1 MCQRYVLS
9 QPWVVEREFMPATAW
24 WKFEARYNVAAEQ
37 YVPAIRVHENQTEG
51 VMLRWGMI
59 PSWLEGRLEGPPR
72 ISVSAAR
79 VDSSKICGGAWA
91 GGQRCII
98 PMAGFYAWQLTPE
111 KHRQPYFV
119 HVRDRDV
126 FGVAGL
132 WDRWVSEED
141 DVIESVTLISVAA
154 NELVSGIAGPIW
166 GMPSILRRRDY
177 ATWLQGDP
185 HAARAALQPYPAKWM
200 RAYAVS
206 PRVNSSVADD
216 PALIRAVG

>member
-9 QPWVVEREFMPATAW
+9 EPWIVEREFMPAAAW
-24 WKFEARYNVAAEQ
+24 WKFEARYNVSAEQ
-37 YVPAIRVHENQTEG
+37 FVPAIRLHENQTEG

-59 PSWLEGRLEGPPR
+59 PSWLEGRPEGPPR
-72 ISVSAAR
+72 INVSAAR
-79 VDSSKICGGAWA
+79 VDSSRICGGAWV

-98 PMAGFYAWQLTPE
+98 PMAGFYAWQLTQE

-141 DVIESVTLISVAA
+141 DVIESVTLISVPA
-154 NELVSGIAGPIW
+154 NELVSGIAGPVR
-166 GMPSILRRRDY
+166 GMPSILRRRHY
-177 ATWLQGDP
+177 ATWLHGDP
-185 HAARAALQPYPAKWM
+185 QAARSALQPYPAKWM

-206 PRVNSSVADD
+206 PLINSSVADG
-216 PALIRAVG
+216 PTLIRAVG